1 MNDPIRAVQPIDLG
15 TANRFV
21 AAWHRHSRPVVG
33 HRYSL
38 GLFGRDFIL
47 HGVAIVGRPVARV
60 LDDGAVA
67 HRPEADR

>member
-1 MNDPIRAVQPIDLG
+1 MTDVQPIDLA

-38 GLFGRDFIL
+38 GLFGRDFTL
-47 HGVAIVGRPVARV
+47 HGVAIVGRPV
-60 LDDGAVA
+60 DG
-67 HRPEADR
+67 RRGQGRLL